1 MKNLFALTLV
11 ALLST
16 IIIPNKAS
24 AQINSAALEIKEQCT
39 YDGLMTVFILVSENS
54 EKKWELME
62 DASKMIV
69 SEMFNAN
76 KDLNRIVLMY
86 YNDEAFMP
94 PRKPSSYKHASAI
107 IQRTLLATPLKDILI
122 GYTETTK
129 KEKNPELIRYP
140 IKVLHQQ
147 Q

>member
-1 MKNLFALTLV
+1 
-11 ALLST
+11 
-16 IIIPNKAS
+16 
-24 AQINSAALEIKEQCT
+24 
-39 YDGLMTVFILVSENS
+39 
-54 EKKWELME
+54 
-62 DASKMIV
+62 
-69 SEMFNAN
+69 
-76 KDLNRIVLMY
+76 
-86 YNDEAFMP
+86 MP

>member
-1 MKNLFALTLV
+1 
-11 ALLST
+11 
-16 IIIPNKAS
+16 
-24 AQINSAALEIKEQCT
+24 
-39 YDGLMTVFILVSENS
+39 
-54 EKKWELME
+54 
-62 DASKMIV
+62 
-69 SEMFNAN
+69 
-76 KDLNRIVLMY
+76 MY